1 MYQYSVAGDR
11 TKQVVGGRSRLHLID
26 LGQLERADCKRGR
39 VNIINI
45 ITVIIIN
52 YYYQGGLTVS
62 GLASVVLSS
71 LGGHKADQ
79 RAREAG
85 LVGGVLRELLAA
97 PSTHAAILAHV
108 SPDPRHFSETLHTV
122 QVNIYLDPPI

>member
-39 VNIINI
+39 VNII
-45 ITVIIIN
+45 IIIIIIV
-52 YYYQGGLTVS
+52 YYCYQYQGGLTVS

-122 QVNIYLDPPI
+122 QVNT